1 MNERMGM
8 MQPAGPAAEAIA
20 DLTIVLVIYAAVLF
34 TFVVVLLTIAIFR
47 RRSPASTE
55 GNEIPAPLLPGRA
68 DERRAASWVAILG
81 IVIPTA
87 VVWSLFVL
95 AMGTMDD
102 LEAEGTADVV
112 IEIEGRQYW
121 WDIRYL
127 DDQGG
132 VLFRTANEVHIP
144 VGREIELRLTAADVI
159 HSVWA
164 PRITG
169 KLDMIPGRENIMR
182 FRVDETGVFRG
193 VCAEYCGL
201 QHTRM
206 AFLAIAETEPAYNA
220 WLSSNTSP
228 AREPESDQA
237 AAGRTV
243 FASSQ
248 CASCHTVRGVNSEAT
263 LGPDLTHIASRRTLA
278 AATLANNRGNLA
290 GWITNPQALKPGAL
304 MPPSTLSPD
313 SLRSLLSYLEQLR

>member
-1 MNERMGM
+1 MGM
-8 MQPAGPAAEAIA
+8 LEPAGPGAAAIA
-20 DLTIVLVIYAAVLF
+20 DLTIILVIYATVLF
-34 TFVVVLLTIAIFR
+34 AFVVTLLAIAILR
-47 RRSPASTE
+47 RREASTTD
-55 GNEIPAPLLPGRA
+55 GEIPPPLLPGRTE
-68 DERRAASWVAILG
+68 ERRAAGWVALLG
-81 IVIPTA
+81 IVIPIS

-102 LEAEGTADVV
+102 LEAKGTADVV
-112 IEIEGRQYW
+112 IEVEGRQYW

-127 DDQGG
+127 DEQGN
-132 VLFRTANEVHIP
+132 VRFRTANEVHVP
-144 VGREIELRLTAADVI
+144 VGREIELRLTSADVI

-169 KLDMIPGRENIMR
+169 KLDMIPGRETVMR

-206 AFLAIAETEPAYNA
+206 AFLVVAEDEPTYDAWIARNAAPAVEPDTGA
-220 WLSSNTSP
+220 
-228 AREPESDQA
+228 A

-248 CASCHTVRGVNSEAT
+248 CASCHTVRGVNSGAT
-263 LGPDLTHIASRRTLA
+263 LGPDLTHLAGRRTLG
-278 AATLANNRGNLA
+278 AATLANNRGNLG
-290 GWITNPQALKPGAL
+290 GWITDPQGIKSGAL
-304 MPPSTLSPD
+304 MPPSTLNPD
-313 SLRSLLSYLEQLR
+313 SLRALLAYLESLR